1 MAAKFKA
8 GDLVELKSGGPVMT
22 VEDDSSMDKSYKCSW
37 FAGDKHQSN
46 WFAEAAL
53 QSAGDR

>member
-1 MAAKFKA
+1 MANQKFKA

-22 VEDDSSMDKSYKCSW
+22 VEEMFMTDARCVW

-46 WFAEAAL
+46 VFALATLKAAE
-53 QSAGDR
+53 DDE